1 MCPST
6 LEIGA
11 GRRSSAPLQKSRFET
26 DAWGNSEMA
35 NPYRSETDYA
45 WYTCTWLGSRV
56 L

>member
-35 NPYRSETDYA
+35 NLIEMKLIMPGILA
-45 WYTCTWLGSRV
+45 LG
-56 L
+56 